1 MALPPSPL
9 LLNGK
14 TSAKTSTKTSTKPYQ
29 PPYPLHLS
37 MFDPPI
43 TTTGTV
49 IDSPK
54 ENIYQV
60 ALPNGKIIVGHVAK
74 AMIALHE
81 QIKPDSKVKLEL
93 TPYDLSKGRIVA
105 VESDSDT
112 IK

>member
-1 MALPPSPL
+1 M
-9 LLNGK
+9 
-14 TSAKTSTKTSTKPYQ
+14 TS
-29 PPYPLHLS
+29 PYPHHLI

-105 VESDSDT
+105 VESGSDT

>member
-1 MALPPSPL
+1 MERHRLKHRLKHRPKHRLNLPDS
-9 LLNGK
+9 
-14 TSAKTSTKTSTKPYQ
+14 
-29 PPYPLHLS
+29 PYPHHLI

-105 VESDSDT
+105 VESGSDT

>member
-1 MALPPSPL
+1 MERHRLKHLANTQLNFTSPPNPH
-9 LLNGK
+9 
-14 TSAKTSTKTSTKPYQ
+14 
-29 PPYPLHLS
+29 HLS

-81 QIKPDSKVKLEL
+81 QIRPDSKVKLEL

-105 VESDSDT
+105 VESD
-112 IK
+112 

>member
-1 MALPPSPL
+1 MERHRLKHRASTRLSTQLNLTSPPIPH
-9 LLNGK
+9 
-14 TSAKTSTKTSTKPYQ
+14 
-29 PPYPLHLS
+29 HLS

-81 QIKPDSKVKLEL
+81 QIRPDSKVKLEL
-93 TPYDLSKGRIVA
+93 TPYDFSKGRIVA
-105 VESDSDT
+105 VEPD
-112 IK
+112 

>member
-1 MALPPSPL
+1 
-9 LLNGK
+9 
-14 TSAKTSTKTSTKPYQ
+14 
-29 PPYPLHLS
+29 

-81 QIKPDSKVKLEL
+81 QIRPDSKVKLEL
-93 TPYDLSKGRIVA
+93 TPYDSQQRAHRRSRVRLRYGQIALPS
-105 VESDSDT
+105 
-112 IK
+112 

>member
-1 MALPPSPL
+1 MERHRLKHLASTQLNFTSPPNPH
-9 LLNGK
+9 
-14 TSAKTSTKTSTKPYQ
+14 
-29 PPYPLHLS
+29 HLS

-60 ALPNGKIIVGHVAK
+60 ALPNGKIIIGHVAK

-81 QIKPDSKVKLEL
+81 QIRPDSKVKLEL

-105 VESDSDT
+105 VESD
-112 IK
+112 

>member
-14 TSAKTSTKTSTKPYQ
+14 TLAKTSVKTSTKPDQ
-29 PPYPLHLS
+29 PPYPYHLS

-105 VESDSDT
+105 VESGSDT
-112 IK
+112 VK